1 MERPT
6 AGAEMDGEEP
16 LPPPPQATQTPVTNN
31 ALASSKPLHGPHRG
45 EDRQYRKT
53 QHHGQYPMPA
63 GRRVRAR
70 RDPHLRRGSVLLTG
84 AVVERVTVAVAGED
98 PLNVND
104 VGVIEHD
111 IPGLPLDVRKVH
123 CKLTVPVNP

>member
-1 MERPT
+1 M
-6 AGAEMDGEEP
+6 
-16 LPPPPQATQTPVTNN
+16 
-31 ALASSKPLHGPHRG
+31 
-45 EDRQYRKT
+45 
-53 QHHGQYPMPA
+53 
-63 GRRVRAR
+63 
-70 RDPHLRRGSVLLTG
+70 LLTG

-111 IPGLPLDVRKVH
+111 IPGLLVDVRKVH